1 MNTFI
6 TYIIATV
13 VSLGIFYGTYI
24 LLLRKEA
31 LFRFNRVYLL
41 SGLLLSYLIPLIT
54 LLPES
59 FFRSFLKSDNG
70 GIFRTITLAPVEI
83 SATAVNDPSIVS
95 FAVYA
100 YAAGVVFFALRLIAR
115 GFSIYQLHKKCEKT
129 LENNSSILW
138 INKDIP
144 PFSFFGFMYLPV
156 TLKDTQHV
164 NEIISHEQI
173 HINSLHSFDILI
185 TQLMQILFWFNPFI
199 PLIENMLRENHEFE
213 ADKAVIHAG
222 TDPVAY
228 TRILFGQDKAA
239 QAIILGNNFNY
250 SLIKRRLTMFYK
262 QSTRFA
268 RIKSFLVL
276 PMAVSIVM
284 IYAISCKQVNDPV
297 APPPPPPP
305 PPPPTELPVTA
316 DEVFTVVENMP
327 QYTGGDEAR
336 MKFLMANIKYPESA
350 KQEGLQGTV
359 YVSFVVEQDGQ
370 IANVKILKG
379 IGKACD
385 DEAFRVV
392 SAMPKWIPG
401 KQKGQAVRVQFN
413 MPIKFTLAD

>member
-1 MNTFI
+1 
-6 TYIIATV
+6 
-13 VSLGIFYGTYI
+13 
-24 LLLRKEA
+24 
-31 LFRFNRVYLL
+31 
-41 SGLLLSYLIPLIT
+41 
-54 LLPES
+54 
-59 FFRSFLKSDNG
+59 
-70 GIFRTITLAPVEI
+70 
-83 SATAVNDPSIVS
+83 
-95 FAVYA
+95 
-100 YAAGVVFFALRLIAR
+100 LRLIVR
-115 GFSIYQLHKKCEKT
+115 GVSIYQLHRKSEKT

-138 INKDIP
+138 INKDIT

-156 TLKDTQHV
+156 SLKDTQHV

-173 HINSLHSFDILI
+173 HINSLHSFDILL
-185 TQLMQILFWFNPFI
+185 TQLLQILFWFNPFI
-199 PLIENMLRENHEFE
+199 PLFENALREIHEFE
-213 ADKAVIHAG
+213 ADNAVIQSG

-228 TRILFGQDKAA
+228 TRILFGQDKGA
-239 QAIILGNNFNY
+239 QTIILGNNFNY

-268 RIKSFLVL
+268 RLKAIVVL
-276 PMAVSIVM
+276 PLAVSIVM
-284 IYAISCKQVNDPV
+284 IFAISCKQVNDPV

-305 PPPPTELPVTA
+305 PPPTELSVTV
-316 DEVFTVVENMP
+316 DEVFTIVENMP

-336 MKFLMANIKYPESA
+336 MKFLIANIKYPESA

-359 YVSFVVEQDGQ
+359 YVSFVVEKDGQ
-370 IANVKILKG
+370 IANVKILRG